1 MTTHTRKTYVIGHKN
16 PDTDSVCSA
25 IAYAYLKNQ
34 INHTDTFIPKCA
46 GELNSETAFVLK
58 EFGVPEPEF
67 VADISTQVKDIEIRE
82 TAGVSGSLS
91 LKKAYNLMQE
101 AGVVTLPITEDEELK
116 GLITINDIATS
127 YMDAYDSEVIAK
139 AGTPYKNIVDTLEAE
154 MLVGDE
160 NGVFDTGKVLVAA
173 ASPDIME
180 NYIEPHDLVIMGNRY
195 EMQLCAIEMDAGC
208 IVICE
213 NAPVSKTI
221 MRLAE
226 ENHCTVLCTPYDT
239 YTVARLINQSMPVEH
254 FMTKEKID
262 IFRTTDFVDEIKEV
276 MAKKRN
282 RDFPILDSNGKYRG
296 MISRRNLL
304 DMQRRQVI
312 LVDHNEKTQAA
323 DGIENAEI
331 IEIIDHHRLGT
342 METITPVFFRNQPL
356 GCTATIVYHMFL
368 EQGVEVTKTF
378 AGLLCAAI
386 LSDTLFY
393 RSPTCTNLDKEA
405 AEKLAAI
412 ASINTAEFANRMFLA
427 ASDLSNK
434 SDEELLFN
442 DFKKFNMEGRVMGV
456 SQLSSV
462 NQSEL
467 DQMKTRLKDK
477 LGDVLKSQNLD
488 YFLLMVTNIMEEQTE
503 LLYVGED
510 ADSMLESAFD
520 VKAENGAVALKGVVS
535 RKKQLV
541 PEILRLF
548 QNT

>member
-46 GELNSETAFVLK
+46 GELNSETTFVLK

-412 ASINTAEFANRMFLA
+412 AGINTAEFANRMFLA

>member
-101 AGVVTLPITEDEELK
+101 AGVVTLPITENEELK

-412 ASINTAEFANRMFLA
+412 AGINTAEFANRMFLA